1 MNLLDPFLDKA
12 ERHADRAAIVA
23 GTGERT
29 SFSALIARS
38 SALAS
43 AWSRRGIGQG
53 DRVLIA
59 MPLGPSLYAGLAA
72 LWRIGAVAVL
82 PEPALGLRGL
92 RHAAAATRPKA
103 CLCDSWLRVLPYL
116 VPELWPVKLVLT
128 PHDAAA
134 AGEPL
139 VSLPPEHP
147 ALISFTSGSTG
158 RPKAIVRSHGFLAA
172 QSAVLADLLAPKRE
186 DETDL
191 VAFPVFVVAN
201 LGMGVTSV
209 LPNWN
214 LRRHDQAGPGQVA
227 RQIADQRVTRA
238 LLPPS
243 VCEALTRAPTPL
255 TLDAIFTGGGPV
267 FPDLLERLADKTQ
280 GTDIVAVYGST
291 EAEPI
296 AHLHHRDIGAT
307 DWTAMKSG
315 AGLLAGRPVDSI
327 RVAIREDEIL
337 VTGDHV
343 NKGYLD
349 PADDAST
356 KLRKDG
362 EIWHR
367 TGDAG
372 HLDTE
377 GRLWLGGRRDGRA
390 DGLFPFG
397 IEAASRFW
405 PGVRRSAL
413 VESGGRAIL
422 AVEGDR
428 AQEPAW
434 ARAAALIG
442 DVQVIAMH
450 EIPLDRRHRSKV
462 DYVTLRTRLQGSART
477 AAGRDPT

>member
-1 MNLLDPFLDKA
+1 MPDRMNLLDPFLDKA
-12 ERHADRAAIVA
+12 ERHGDRTAIVA

-38 SALAS
+38 SALAA
-43 AWSRRGIGQG
+43 AWARRGIGSG

-82 PEPALGLRGL
+82 PEPALGLKGL

-103 CLCDSWLRVLPYL
+103 CLCDGWLRVLPYV
-116 VPELWPVKLVLT
+116 VPELWPVRLMLT
-128 PHDAAA
+128 PHDAAV

-139 VSLPPEHP
+139 STLPPEHP

-172 QSAVLADLLAPKRE
+172 QSAVLAGLLAPKRE

-214 LRRHDQAGPGQVA
+214 LRRHDQAEPGQVA

-243 VCEALTRAPTPL
+243 VCEALSRAQQPL
-255 TLDAIFTGGGPV
+255 RLDAIFTGGGPV
-267 FPDLLERLADKTQ
+267 FPDLLERLA
-280 GTDIVAVYGST
+280 GTVPDADIVAVYGST

-296 AHLHHRDIGAT
+296 AHLHHRDIGKK
-307 DWTAMKSG
+307 DWHAMKTG

-327 RVAIREDEIL
+327 RLILRQDEIL

-343 NKGYLD
+343 NKAYLD

-356 KLRKDG
+356 KLRCDG

-377 GRLWLGGRRDGRA
+377 GRLWLGGRLDGRA
-390 DGLFPFG
+390 GGLLPFG

-405 PGVRRSAL
+405 PGVLRSAL

-422 AVEGDR
+422 AIEGDR
-428 AQEPAW
+428 DQEPAW

-442 DVQVIAMH
+442 DVHVIAMR

-462 DYVTLRTRLQGSART
+462 DYVTLRAMLQKAVS
-477 AAGRDPT
+477 